1 MNIRN
6 AGELCKDNLKRLI
19 AHHAINNTKIE
30 KVLVK
35 KRNKN
40 HTHRRKKWKEFTGM
54 EDKAVYFDELK
65 KFGGPM
71 GEKGGN
77 GTSDEYF

>member
-1 MNIRN
+1 
-6 AGELCKDNLKRLI
+6 
-19 AHHAINNTKIE
+19 
-30 KVLVK
+30 
-35 KRNKN
+35 
-40 HTHRRKKWKEFTGM
+40 M

-77 GTSDEYF
+77 GTSDEYFWLIVFIFD